1 MLILNEERYAASL
14 YDGKNDKVKSV
25 LGKIGYITR
34 YNLYTLGYDDAENYK
49 HTVEW
54 MNKNHDNFDES
65 YYSNLVSDAIKRAH
79 KMPFYK
85 VESIKITQSELDSIS
100 SLDNLRAEKVL
111 FVLLCMAKQQRV
123 ISGFTN
129 GLVRYS
135 LTELCK
141 LARISVPADDRE
153 YILYNIV
160 QKGLLSCPKKNDT
173 KCLIVNCINDDDDVV
188 LILNEDDCKELAYV
202 YLNWKNN
209 GVGYGRCEYC
219 GKFMKKPKS
228 NPRRFCEDC
237 APIVGDVSDDKKVVK
252 CIDCGKIVYVPV
264 LNTKTCRCGL
274 CQEQH
279 RKDYMRELMAERRSE
294 AQLVSTAFKT

>member
-1 MLILNEERYAASL
+1 MLILNEEQYAANL
-14 YDGKNDKVKSV
+14 YDGKNDQVKSV

-34 YNLYTLGYDDAENYK
+34 YNLYTLGYSDEDNYK
-49 HTVEW
+49 YTVEW

-65 YYSNLVSDAIKRAH
+65 YYSNLISDGVKRAY
-79 KMPFYK
+79 KNPFYNI
-85 VESIKITQSELDSIS
+85 ESIKITQSELDFIT

-111 FVLLCMAKQQRV
+111 FVLLCMAKHQRV
-123 ISGFTN
+123 VSGFTN

-141 LARISVPADDRE
+141 MARISVPADDRE

-188 LILNEDDCKELAYV
+188 LELDEVDCQELAYV

-209 GVGYGRCEYC
+209 GKGYTRCQRCNKLIKQSKTRPRKYC
-219 GKFMKKPKS
+219 EECAEIVITEQKRLWAEKS
-228 NPRRFCEDC
+228 
-237 APIVGDVSDDKKVVK
+237 
-252 CIDCGKIVYVPV
+252 
-264 LNTKTCRCGL
+264 
-274 CQEQH
+274 
-279 RKDYMRELMAERRSE
+279 RKNLTQQND
-294 AQLVSTAFKT
+294 

>member
-1 MLILNEERYAASL
+1 MLILNEERYAANL
-14 YDGKNDKVKSV
+14 YNGQNDNVKSV

-34 YNLYTLGYDDAENYK
+34 YHLYTLGYCDEENYK
-49 HTVEW
+49 YTVEW

-65 YYSNLVSDAIKRAH
+65 YYSNLISSCIKRAH
-79 KMPFYK
+79 KNPFYCI
-85 VESIKITQSELDSIS
+85 ENIKITQSELASIA

-160 QKGLLSCPKKNDT
+160 QKGLLVCPKKNDT

-188 LILNEDDCKELAYV
+188 LEINEVDCRELAYV
-202 YLNWKNN
+202 YLNWKND
-209 GVGYGRCEYC
+209 GRGYTRCQRCNKLVKQSKTRPRKYC
-219 GKFMKKPKS
+219 EECAEEVEKENSKERV
-228 NPRRFCEDC
+228 RRYRE
-237 APIVGDVSDDKKVVK
+237 K
-252 CIDCGKIVYVPV
+252 CNENLTQQND
-264 LNTKTCRCGL
+264 
-274 CQEQH
+274 
-279 RKDYMRELMAERRSE
+279 
-294 AQLVSTAFKT
+294 